1 MRQAAL
7 LHLAGAQAK
16 HQTGVVEYVRLA
28 GIVQV
33 DANLLGNA
41 NLVSGKA
48 AGIVERLD
56 GIDQVLSNRLV
67 LDGRNLAT
75 LGQNSLVVAKL
86 FNHTFLHRGRC
97 NRLSIRYPHI
107 FMRKYRPSAT
117 KLRTSTCEEQ
127 QRRKGAIVGEFV
139 SIGLNSGPNK
149 ERVCMDELFHV
160 SERKSTI
167 GTELRA
173 GLTTFLAMAYIIA
186 VNPAVLSGAGIDAG
200 ALACATCLGAGI
212 MTICMGIF
220 ANRPLACA
228 SGLGVNAMIAG
239 ITTTV
244 CGGDWHVAM
253 SVIFLE
259 GVVILLLVLCGL
271 REAIMDAIP
280 VVLRHAISVG
290 LGLFIA
296 MIGLC
301 DAGIITA
308 GAGTLVGLGDI
319 TSPTFIVGIISILVT
334 VALAC
339 RNVPGSLLIGI
350 VVAVIAG
357 IPLGV
362 TQAPTGIIAP
372 LDFSSIGGPIAD
384 AGGVPAIVKVLT
396 DPALLVISFSL
407 LMSDFFDTMGTAMA
421 VAKQGE
427 FLTDDGNV
435 ENIKE
440 ILIVDSAAAAVGGF
454 MGVSSITTFVES
466 TSGAADGGRTGLTSV
481 TTGVLF
487 ILAAFFSP
495 IVTIVSSAATCGAL
509 VYVGYLMMS
518 EASEIDW
525 SDVSQGFPAFMIVA
539 GVPFTYS
546 ISAGIGLGF
555 IAYVIVALFKGE
567 ASKIKPLMWIAALA
581 FLVYFFV
588 A

>member
-1 MRQAAL
+1 
-7 LHLAGAQAK
+7 
-16 HQTGVVEYVRLA
+16 
-28 GIVQV
+28 
-33 DANLLGNA
+33 
-41 NLVSGKA
+41 
-48 AGIVERLD
+48 
-56 GIDQVLSNRLV
+56 
-67 LDGRNLAT
+67 
-75 LGQNSLVVAKL
+75 
-86 FNHTFLHRGRC
+86 
-97 NRLSIRYPHI
+97 
-107 FMRKYRPSAT
+107 
-117 KLRTSTCEEQ
+117 
-127 QRRKGAIVGEFV
+127 
-139 SIGLNSGPNK
+139 
-149 ERVCMDELFHV
+149 MDELFHV

-228 SGLGVNAMIAG
+228 SGLGINAMIAG
-239 ITTTV
+239 IATTM

-319 TSPTFIVGIISILVT
+319 TSPTFIVGII
-334 VALAC
+334 
-339 RNVPGSLLIGI
+339 
-350 VVAVIAG
+350 VAVIAG

-362 TQAPTGIIAP
+362 THAPEGLIAP
-372 LDFSSIGGPIAD
+372 LDFSTFGAPFASTAD
-384 AGGVPAIVKVLT
+384 GNIAIVKVLT
-396 DPALLVISFSL
+396 DPMLLVVAFSL

-427 FLTDDGNV
+427 FLTEDGNV
-435 ENIKE
+435 EDIRP
-440 ILIVDSAAAAVGGF
+440 ILVVDSVAAAAGGF

-555 IAYVIVALFKGE
+555 IAYVVVALFKGE

>member
-1 MRQAAL
+1 
-7 LHLAGAQAK
+7 
-16 HQTGVVEYVRLA
+16 
-28 GIVQV
+28 
-33 DANLLGNA
+33 
-41 NLVSGKA
+41 
-48 AGIVERLD
+48 
-56 GIDQVLSNRLV
+56 
-67 LDGRNLAT
+67 
-75 LGQNSLVVAKL
+75 
-86 FNHTFLHRGRC
+86 
-97 NRLSIRYPHI
+97 
-107 FMRKYRPSAT
+107 
-117 KLRTSTCEEQ
+117 
-127 QRRKGAIVGEFV
+127 
-139 SIGLNSGPNK
+139 
-149 ERVCMDELFHV
+149 
-160 SERKSTI
+160 
-167 GTELRA
+167 
-173 GLTTFLAMAYIIA
+173 
-186 VNPAVLSGAGIDAG
+186 
-200 ALACATCLGAGI
+200 

-319 TSPTFIVGIISILVT
+319 TSPTFIVGIISIVVT
-334 VALAC
+334 VALAS

-350 VVAVIAG
+350 IVAVIAG

-481 TTGVLF
+481 T
-487 ILAAFFSP
+487 
-495 IVTIVSSAATCGAL
+495 CGAL